1 MESGLTK
8 AQVISELGKSPHGD
22 LSQYVRV
29 CGPACRE
36 DPEFFAH
43 LIAWNHAKGEIR
55 DAKAALPVIQL
66 GALTGSTYTMAPYM
80 IDNALAHLA
89 DLNPRMLVRALDFG
103 RTQKAP
109 THVLRRFVTRYLR
122 DLEADRRDFDT
133 TALQHKASLRR
144 LYTYYHVDAT
154 EFARMA
160 VIEARSVEGKFGI
173 VRQLPSMTPLEVV
186 NAVDKYKLPWLVVR
200 GALGVRAREPEM
212 LMALIGRMTA
222 ADLATSAKWMIRAGV
237 KDHPETRAAFEQ
249 LLVKAAKPRR
259 AKGTAL
265 KAGKA
270 AKVLQ
275 DLGEEKTAGKLQAVQ
290 ERQLDTLQSIEG
302 NWLIIGDKSSS
313 MAHTIEIAK
322 QLAGLLARLVK
333 GHVYLVFADT
343 DPRPVGDVS
352 GKSLEAIQM
361 TTAAVEAH
369 GGTSIGVGLDYALAQ
384 RWELD
389 GIAIV
394 SDGAENSYPSMAERY
409 MRYCQTFQREP
420 TVYWYRTAPDADPR
434 TPTWIRNFVAAMGA
448 ARSGMTEFNLIGADA
463 YSLPNLAQTMRVGK
477 YSLVDE
483 IMTYKLRTLDEVL
496 ARTVGMGVIH
506 GTRARAAS

>member
-43 LIAWNHAKGEIR
+43 LIAWNHTKGEIR

-222 ADLATSAKWMIRAGV
+222 A
-237 KDHPETRAAFEQ
+237 
-249 LLVKAAKPRR
+249 
-259 AKGTAL
+259 
-265 KAGKA
+265 
-270 AKVLQ
+270 
-275 DLGEEKTAGKLQAVQ
+275 
-290 ERQLDTLQSIEG
+290 
-302 NWLIIGDKSSS
+302 
-313 MAHTIEIAK
+313 
-322 QLAGLLARLVK
+322 
-333 GHVYLVFADT
+333 
-343 DPRPVGDVS
+343 
-352 GKSLEAIQM
+352 
-361 TTAAVEAH
+361 VEAH